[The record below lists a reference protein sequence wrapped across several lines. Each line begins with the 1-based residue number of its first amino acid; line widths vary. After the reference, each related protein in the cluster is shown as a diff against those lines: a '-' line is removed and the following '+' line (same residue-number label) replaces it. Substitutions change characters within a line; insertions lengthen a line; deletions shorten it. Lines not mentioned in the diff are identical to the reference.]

1 MAIGMVERLRS
12 TGLPQVRTF
21 TFGRFAGIP
30 ISVHP
35 SVALLAAILI
45 VQQGLL
51 VDRGAAGYLL
61 AVVLVALLFGAV
73 LLHEFGHALMAQHF
87 GLSVSDISLSPL
99 GGISR
104 IERLPRHSSVEM
116 VVALSG
122 PLVNLAIAVALIP
135 PIILLGFIAG
145 YSSAGD
151 VLRDTVSGVGL
162 IPLLVSFSI
171 VNLLLLVFNLLPAFP
186 MDGGLIF
193 RALLAGRMG
202 RETGTRVSVLTGQG
216 LGVALGVAAV
226 VWQLWAL
233 IVIGV
238 FIIVAAQAEWRSV
251 QLEAS
256 MQRLQVGAYALWDM
270 GGLSLH
276 HPLTFALRG
285 GPRDSVVTENG
296 KVVGMVWRHQLLHE
310 LQGGA
315 GRRTVAD
322 IVDRNI
328 VTADVSD
335 SLHDIEQWMQ
345 QTDRWAIPVTEDGFY
360 KGIFTADRFVH
371 VRRRIAD
378 GPGSPRY
385 RATSLAG
392 RSRDYLRWF
401 SR

>member
-1 MAIGMVERLRS
+1 M
-12 TGLPQVRTF
+12 RTYLL
-21 TFGRFAGIP
+21 GRFAGIP

-35 SVALLAAILI
+35 SVALLAVILI
-45 VQQGLL
+45 LQQGLL
-51 VDRGAAGYLL
+51 VDRGAAGYVL
-61 AVVLVALLFGAV
+61 AGVLVALLFGAV
-73 LLHEFGHALMAQHF
+73 LLHEFGHALMARHY

-104 IERLPRHSSVEM
+104 IESLPRNPNVEM
-116 VVALSG
+116 VIALSG
-122 PLVNLAIAVALIP
+122 PLVNLAIGVALIP
-135 PIILLGFIAG
+135 PIVILGFMAG
-145 YSSAGD
+145 YSSLSD

-202 RETGTRVSVLTGQG
+202 RETGTRVAVLTGQG
-216 LGVALGVAAV
+216 LGVALIIAAV

-233 IVIGV
+233 ILIGMFVI
-238 FIIVAAQAEWRSV
+238 IAAEAEWRSV
-251 QLEAS
+251 QLEAA
-256 MQRLQVGAYALWDM
+256 MRRLKVGAYALWDM
-270 GGLSLH
+270 GGLSLD

-285 GPRDSVVTENG
+285 GPRDSVVTDDNG
-296 KVVGMVWRHQLLHE
+296 VVVGMVWRHQLLHE

-345 QTDRWAIPVTEDGFY
+345 TTNRWAIPVTEDGYY

-378 GPGSPRY
+378 GSGGSRQI
-385 RATSLAG
+385 ATGLVNG
-392 RSRDYLRWF
+392 TRRYLRRF
-401 SR
+401 GR

>member
-1 MAIGMVERLRS
+1 M
-12 TGLPQVRTF
+12 RTYLL
-21 TFGRFAGIP
+21 GRFAGIP

-35 SVALLAAILI
+35 SVALLAVILI
-45 VQQGLL
+45 LQQGLL
-51 VDRGAAGYLL
+51 VDHGVAGYLL
-61 AVVLVALLFGAV
+61 AVVLVGPLFGAV

-87 GLSVSDISLSPL
+87 GLRVSDISLSPL

-104 IERLPRHSSVEM
+104 IERLPRNPGVEM
-116 VVALSG
+116 VIALSG

-135 PIILLGFIAG
+135 PIVLLGFIAG
-145 YSSAGD
+145 YSSVAD

-193 RALLAGRMG
+193 RALLAGRLG
-202 RETGTRVSVLTGQG
+202 RERGTRVAVLTGQA
-216 LGVALGVAAV
+216 LGVALVVAAV

-233 IVIGV
+233 ILIGV
-238 FIIVAAQAEWRSV
+238 FIVVAAQAEWRSV
-251 QLEAS
+251 QLETA
-256 MQRLQVGAYALWDM
+256 MRRLRVGAYALWDM
-270 GGLSLH
+270 GGLSLD

-285 GPRDSVVTENG
+285 GPRDSVVTEG
-296 KVVGMVWRHQLLHE
+296 GVVVGMVWRHQLLHE

-328 VTADVSD
+328 VTADVND
-335 SLHDIEQWMQ
+335 SLYEIERWMQ
-345 QTDRWAIPVTEDGFY
+345 QTNRWAIPVTEDGYY

-378 GPGSPRY
+378 GSGHPRQWASGLIDDT
-385 RATSLAG
+385 R
-392 RSRDYLRWF
+392 RYLRRF
-401 SR
+401 AR

>member
-1 MAIGMVERLRS
+1 
-12 TGLPQVRTF
+12 VRTYLL
-21 TFGRFAGIP
+21 GRFAGIP

-35 SVALLAAILI
+35 SVALLAVILI
-45 VQQGLL
+45 LQQGLL
-51 VDRGAAGYLL
+51 VDRGAAGYVL
-61 AVVLVALLFGAV
+61 AGVLVALLFGAV
-73 LLHEFGHALMAQHF
+73 LLHEFGHALMARHY

-104 IERLPRHSSVEM
+104 IESLPRNPNVEM
-116 VVALSG
+116 VIALSG
-122 PLVNLAIAVALIP
+122 PLVNLAIGVALIP
-135 PIILLGFIAG
+135 PIVILGFMAG
-145 YSSAGD
+145 YSSLSD

-202 RETGTRVSVLTGQG
+202 RETGTRVAVLTGQG
-216 LGVALGVAAV
+216 LGVALIIAAV

-233 IVIGV
+233 ILIGMFVI
-238 FIIVAAQAEWRSV
+238 IAAEAEWRSV
-251 QLEAS
+251 QLEAA
-256 MQRLQVGAYALWDM
+256 MRRLKVGAYALWDM
-270 GGLSLH
+270 GGLSLD

-285 GPRDSVVTENG
+285 GPRDSVVTDDNG
-296 KVVGMVWRHQLLHE
+296 VVVGMVWRHQLLHE

-345 QTDRWAIPVTEDGFY
+345 TTNRWAIPVTEDGYY

-378 GPGSPRY
+378 GSGGSRQI
-385 RATSLAG
+385 ATGLVNG
-392 RSRDYLRWF
+392 TRRYLRRF
-401 SR
+401 GR